1 MSVLSIFIGL
11 VGFEPT
17 TSWSRT
23 RRDTKLRYSPFLEG
37 KTLEKS
43 VSNKNA
49 STGLFTAIVETVE
62 THGEPNYEPK
72 PRKRKPK
79 EKTEKGLR
87 KIGAPGRMPL
97 GFGVA
102 WD

>member
-49 STGLFTAIVETVE
+49 STGLFT
-62 THGEPNYEPK
+62 GDSRDRRD
-72 PRKRKPK
+72 PRR
-79 EKTEKGLR
+79 TEL
-87 KIGAPGRMPL
+87 
-97 GFGVA
+97 
-102 WD
+102 